1 MLLGFSFD
9 LRGGVGR
16 QFRLDGGDF
25 LADGSQQAASVR
37 GVGWVFLRGARI
49 LALAFVR
56 LHEGLSALGFDEL
69 HADLRRHCGGRL
81 LVGFPDAVGEGGDA
95 ALLEVLVHEGVHDG
109 VVEAVEEADGLDDG
123 DDGVDRDA
131 VVFVLQIIWN
141 RREHSTP
148 FEEHLGLSSNPS
160 PAVPV
165 GCLQYSKSMWTVWN
179 GAQQMVNSRT
189 MVTIILTALFFF
201 L

>member
-9 LRGGVGR
+9 LRGGVGG
-16 QFRLDGGDF
+16 QFRLDGGD
-25 LADGSQQAASVR
+25 LLSDGSQQAASVR
-37 GVGWVFLRGARI
+37 GAGWVFLGGALV

-69 HADLRRHCGGRL
+69 HADFRRRCGGHL
-81 LVGFPDAVGEGGDA
+81 LVGLADPVGEGGDA

-131 VVFVLQIIWN
+131 VVFVLQIIWK
-141 RREHSTP
+141 RRAHSTP
-148 FEEHLGLSSNPS
+148 LKNTWGFHRTHHRRVLWAAYSTRRACGPCGMVPS
-160 PAVPV
+160 R
-165 GCLQYSKSMWTVWN
+165 W
-179 GAQQMVNSRT
+179 
-189 MVTIILTALFFF
+189 
-201 L
+201 

>member
-1 MLLGFSFD
+1 MLFSFSFD
-9 LRGGVGR
+9 LRGGVDG

-25 LADGSQQAASVR
+25 LSDGSQQAASVR
-37 GVGWVFLRGARI
+37 GAGWAFLRRALI
-49 LALAFVR
+49 LPLSLVR

-69 HADLRRHCGGRL
+69 HADFGRHRGGHL

-148 FEEHLGLSSNPS
+148 LKSTWGFHRTHPRRSLQAAYSTQRACGPCGMVPS
-160 PAVPV
+160 R
-165 GCLQYSKSMWTVWN
+165 W
-179 GAQQMVNSRT
+179 
-189 MVTIILTALFFF
+189 
-201 L
+201 